1 MSSQKLGRVLGRYKQ
16 RRQPQPHST
25 PAQLDAILATRQG
38 REKVDQNL
46 AVANRCN
53 WSCSIAGSLVPC
65 LSTKIW
71 CPPQTSSSFLP
82 APSDRSWLQLVS
94 VFASTG
100 GTFSAQPL
108 AAPAKMLS
116 SHGSP
121 PNSNLRL
128 HANSQLASFP
138 SSACTVQASLATPGL
153 GLASSGV
160 GPVL

>member
-1 MSSQKLGRVLGRYKQ
+1 MSLRNLGRVLERYKQ

-53 WSCSIAGSLVPC
+53 WSCSITGSLVPFHVHQD
-65 LSTKIW
+65 LVPTTNIVIVSASAVRPILASARLRFRFDW
-71 CPPQTSSSFLP
+71 RQIQRP
-82 APSDRSWLQLVS
+82 APRRPSE
-94 VFASTG
+94 
-100 GTFSAQPL
+100 
-108 AAPAKMLS
+108 MLS

-138 SSACTVQASLATPGL
+138 SSACTVKASLATPGL
-153 GLASSGV
+153 GLATSGV
-160 GPVL
+160 GPGL